1 MSGLTETDGLLQDF
15 RGLIEEARS
24 AVAVTVNAGLTM
36 LYWRIGQRIRQEV
49 LAEARAE
56 YGSQIVATLSR
67 QLQQEYLTALPP
79 IELLQRK
86 LRSAVELAQ
95 LRLMSREDG

>member
-1 MSGLTETDGLLQDF
+1 MGGLTEADGLLQDI

-36 LYWRIGQRIRQEV
+36 LYWRIGQRIRQEI

-56 YGSQIVATLSR
+56 YGSLIVATLSR
-67 QLQQEYLTALPP
+67 QLQQEFGSRP
-79 IELLQRK
+79 IELLQQK

-95 LRLMSREDG
+95 LQLMNREDG